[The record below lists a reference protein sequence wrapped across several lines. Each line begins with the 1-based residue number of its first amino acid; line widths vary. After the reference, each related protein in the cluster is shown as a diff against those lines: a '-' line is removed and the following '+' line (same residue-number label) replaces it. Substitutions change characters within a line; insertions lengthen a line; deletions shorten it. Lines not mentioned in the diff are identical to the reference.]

1 MRVRRDG
8 CDETSRPS
16 FGTPTIARFSLVSE
30 GAGARRRQCARLLPA
45 WLGSR
50 VTTSGTGAALGRKSW
65 GRKWARPH
73 QSLSERLD
81 FLPCPAKV
89 SEGPGRRGRPE
100 RVPHGREP
108 GPLGSFDG
116 CGGFHPCAPPSSFP
130 RTGPHREGRSQGF
143 SRSIPSPVALYE
155 EGPCVIE

>member
-1 MRVRRDG
+1 
-8 CDETSRPS
+8 
-16 FGTPTIARFSLVSE
+16 ARFSLVSE

-108 GPLGSFDG
+108 GPPGVFRRLR
-116 CGGFHPCAPPSSFP
+116 GFSSPAPPAPLLLASP
-130 RTGPHREGRSQGF
+130 GPGLTATGDRSG
-143 SRSIPSPVALYE
+143 S
-155 EGPCVIE
+155 